1 LLNWS
6 FPPPSN
12 PKSIQKSLIV
22 VLLENPTLLTGR
34 EKRHSHKLQ
43 GRQFKKSYIS
53 IIGICYAKMSNESS
67 SSNIGSGAIIELS
80 EKNFENILSDN
91 KFVLVDFWATW
102 CGPCQFMLP
111 IFDKLFK
118 KYGDKV
124 KFGRLNVDDNQSIA
138 MRFDVYAIPTF
149 VIFVDGQPLDRAVGA
164 VGENGLENLLQ
175 KNQ

>member
-1 LLNWS
+1 MLS
-6 FPPPSN
+6 
-12 PKSIQKSLIV
+12 V
-22 VLLENPTLLTGR
+22 
-34 EKRHSHKLQ
+34 
-43 GRQFKKSYIS
+43 
-53 IIGICYAKMSNESS
+53 KMSNESGS
-67 SSNIGSGAIIELS
+67 SHFGTIVELS
-80 EKNFENILSDN
+80 EKNFGDILTDN

-118 KYGDKV
+118 KYGDRV

-149 VIFVDGQPLDRAVGA
+149 VMFMDGQPLDRAVGA

-175 KNQ
+175 KSQ